1 MILLMKMGNWSRYF
15 KKIVDFFWVVYYS
28 SIDDLKAKIIP
39 HTHGVILKK
48 GSYQA
53 TFLPQVWEQLPQ
65 FETFFDYLCQKA
77 RLQSDCLRS
86 HPEIFT
92 YQVEEYRE

>member
-48 GSYQA
+48 GSCQA

-65 FETFFDYLCQKA
+65 FETFLTICAKRQ
-77 RLQSDCLRS
+77 DCNQIASTLTLKFS
-86 HPEIFT
+86 LIK
-92 YQVEEYRE
+92 